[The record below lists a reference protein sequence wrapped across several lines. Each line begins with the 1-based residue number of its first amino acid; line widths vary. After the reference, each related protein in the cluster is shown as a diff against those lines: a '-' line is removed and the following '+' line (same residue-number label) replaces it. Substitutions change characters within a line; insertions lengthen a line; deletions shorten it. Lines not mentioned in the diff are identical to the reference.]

1 MIPSVS
7 NMSTN
12 WNSNILLVG
21 VWNGKPLWKTLWQF
35 LSYIYTFCMDSLIP
49 LLGVYQPPHPKKEN
63 ICSQKDLYMNVDG
76 KFTQNSPNLK
86 ITQMSTNRYIDT
98 QIRKY
103 SYARLQL
110 NNKKKQTNDTW
121 GKMDESP
128 NHQPA
133 WKKLGRKEYIL
144 YDSILEW
151 PNGWPCCWWKG
162 DSLQKRLVG
171 VIGMPYILS
180 VNILG
185 LHTVKVRRLHWLLQ
199 RVDAL
204 SLEVCLF
211 IH

>member
-1 MIPSVS
+1 MF
-7 NMSTN
+7 TN
-12 WNSNILLVG
+12 
-21 VWNGKPLWKTLWQF
+21 
-35 LSYIYTFCMDSLIP
+35 
-49 LLGVYQPPHPKKEN
+49 PPHPKKEN

-185 LHTVKVRRLHWLLQ
+185 LHTVKVRRLHSFYKGWTPSPWKSAYSYINKLIIKYVPYFKLISNK
-199 RVDAL
+199 L
-204 SLEVCLF
+204 S
-211 IH
+211 